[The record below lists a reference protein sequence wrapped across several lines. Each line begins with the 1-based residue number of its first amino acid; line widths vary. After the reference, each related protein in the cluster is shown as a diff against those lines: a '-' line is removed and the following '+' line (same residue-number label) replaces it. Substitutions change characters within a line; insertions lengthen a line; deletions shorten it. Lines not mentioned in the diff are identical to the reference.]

1 MIRNAK
7 GFRWMAVAALA
18 GVVVVGVLAMG
29 CGGVTQAQA
38 ADPSP
43 AASSIVG
50 TWRVE
55 VTLYN
60 CSTFAT
66 QPPFWSLLTFTQG
79 DSAQDGTMTETTN
92 NPALVGIRSPGHGS
106 WISTSPN
113 TFSVVTEAFILAEK
127 VLNPMLTLQVGTQ
140 KILQNITQNDANDWT
155 ETGATVTFFDDSG
168 NNYATG
174 CANATATRL
183 TDSDSQP

>member
-1 MIRNAK
+1 MIKRFVK
-7 GFRWMAVAALA
+7 RFHWMAAVALA
-18 GVVVVGVLAMG
+18 GVVVVGILALG
-29 CGGVTQAQA
+29 CGGVTQA
-38 ADPSP
+38 ADPNP

-55 VTLYN
+55 VTTYN

-66 QPPFWSLLTFTQG
+66 QPPFWSLLTFTEG
-79 DSAQDGTMTETTN
+79 DSGQQGTMMETTN

-106 WISTSPN
+106 WISTGPN
-113 TFSVVTEAFILAEK
+113 TYSVVTEAFILGEK

-140 KILQNITQNDANDWT
+140 KILQNITQTDANDWT
-155 ETGATVTFFDDSG
+155 ETGA
-168 NNYATG
+168 AK
-174 CANATATRL
+174 ATRL